1 MVTLSPLRMAICS
14 SGSATMLRIRDISK
28 SGCIAVSKS
37 GRSPRT
43 IWAVQHT
50 KLFDKPK
57 EAWEY
62 YQSSKQR
69 YYEWKACMLPNDL
82 LVNAATQLPVHVIG

>member
-1 MVTLSPLRMAICS
+1 VNNTEKPAFDEAEARRLFAHIENPACQVTHEAGLRA
-14 SGSATMLRIRDISK
+14 
-28 SGCIAVSKS
+28 
-37 GRSPRT
+37 